1 MYRGMDMEAFYCAMC
16 PEEKMEHL
24 LIPSLGVAFIT
35 VNEYHDLEPWEIS
48 RPGPEIVLLDTS
60 DYMNSVILEGKES
73 LITTLR
79 TEYDILLNQ
88 AVKCLEKAREAH
100 MRVEEMYIPNMRFF
114 EISRLG
120 EEVAAELKKL

>member
-1 MYRGMDMEAFYCAMC
+1 
-16 PEEKMEHL
+16 
-24 LIPSLGVAFIT
+24 
-35 VNEYHDLEPWEIS
+35 
-48 RPGPEIVLLDTS
+48 
-60 DYMNSVILEGKES
+60 MNSVILEGKES

>member
-1 MYRGMDMEAFYCAMC
+1 
-16 PEEKMEHL
+16 MEHL